1 MKLITSSSP
10 HIRSGETTRRLMGTV
25 LLALLPALLAGVW
38 FFGPRALGVTLVS
51 VAACMVSE
59 WVFLAATKRPGSV
72 WDGSS
77 AVTGLLL
84 ALTLPAT
91 IPYWMAAVGGV
102 FAIVVVKGLGGGLG
116 QNSFNPALAARALL
130 LLLWPASMTR
140 YAPVGAELPLFA
152 MSADGVTS
160 ATPLHSMVMPALPDA
175 SLIDMFLGRIGGCI
189 GEVSTLALLLG
200 GAFLLWRKVISW
212 RIPAAYLGTVAFLTL
227 VFPRGQEPLSW
238 MLYSLMGGGLM
249 LGALFMATD
258 YATSPALPRAQ
269 LIYGI
274 GCGALT
280 ILFRYTSLY
289 PEGVTYAIL
298 IMNTCAW
305 ALDKFL
311 PPLRFGVRKG
321 GEPG

>member
-1 MKLITSSSP
+1 
-10 HIRSGETTRRLMGTV
+10 
-25 LLALLPALLAGVW
+25 
-38 FFGPRALGVTLVS
+38 
-51 VAACMVSE
+51 
-59 WVFLAATKRPGSV
+59 
-72 WDGSS
+72 
-77 AVTGLLL
+77 
-84 ALTLPAT
+84 
-91 IPYWMAAVGGV
+91 
-102 FAIVVVKGLGGGLG
+102 
-116 QNSFNPALAARALL
+116 
-130 LLLWPASMTR
+130 
-140 YAPVGAELPLFA
+140 
-152 MSADGVTS
+152 
-160 ATPLHSMVMPALPDA
+160 
-175 SLIDMFLGRIGGCI
+175 
-189 GEVSTLALLLG
+189 
-200 GAFLLWRKVISW
+200 
-212 RIPAAYLGTVAFLTL
+212 
-227 VFPRGQEPLSW
+227 

-298 IMNTCAW
+298 IMNACAW